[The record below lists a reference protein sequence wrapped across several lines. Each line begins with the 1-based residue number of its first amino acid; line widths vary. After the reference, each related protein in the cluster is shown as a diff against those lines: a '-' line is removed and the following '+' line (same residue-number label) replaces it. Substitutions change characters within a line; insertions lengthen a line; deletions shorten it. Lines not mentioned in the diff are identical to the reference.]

1 MKERGERGIGE
12 AAREGERGGEGVSA
26 RMRRDVQRRRVLR
39 ITSHQRIASAI
50 TEGALCVSECVCSLN
65 HFLLFSSAPV
75 FTGTVP
81 TPFNIQTTCHC
92 SRSWFPSSFP
102 SLRLSYIFC
111 HPSVYLSSLHIFFFP
126 LSLHSS
132 SLPHPTYFLLTSFPP
147 SFNLFS
153 SFPLLLG

>member
-1 MKERGERGIGE
+1 MSVLRGKGGAGVKERGERGIGE

-111 HPSVYLSSLHIFFFP
+111 HPSVYLSSLHIFFSPFSP
-126 LSLHSS
+126 L
-132 SLPHPTYFLLTSFPP
+132 LLTTTSYLF
-147 SFNLFS
+147 SFNLFPT
-153 SFPLLLG
+153 FL